1 MRELKERAAYLRGLI
16 QGSDFAQDEKQR
28 MVWDGLMDF
37 CDEVADD
44 LSELKE
50 SEDEFADYVEAIDED
65 LSTLEKF
72 LYHDED
78 GDEDGDTIT
87 SRDGAEDY
95 TELTCPHCQEAIY
108 FTEEPGDGNYQV
120 VCPDCGKVVWNHLVV
135 DEKTATHNDVI

>member
-16 QGSDFAQDEKQR
+16 QGSDLTHDEKQR
-28 MVWDGLMDF
+28 MIWDGLMDF

-44 LSELKE
+44 LSEIAE
-50 SEDEFADYVEAIDED
+50 SQDEFGDYVEAIDED

-78 GDEDGDTIT
+78 GDADSETVISQDG
-87 SRDGAEDY
+87 SKDY

-108 FTEEPGDGNYQV
+108 FTEEPDEGSYQV
-120 VCPDCGKVVWNHLVV
+120 LCPDCGKVVWNHLVSE
-135 DEKTATHNDVI
+135 EKNTTRNDVI